1 MKTLRWGWIALLGSL
16 VAAAIP
22 LAAQEQPAAEQP
34 SQQTAQP
41 SSQPT
46 SQADSLA
53 ATARRAREQK
63 KDQAKPAHV
72 WDNDNLP
79 AVGTVNVVGQ
89 SAEDSSAPAADAS
102 GTPTP
107 DKTEGAAGANPPPAE
122 GADAG
127 TGADTKEDTHVQAA
141 IQEAQE
147 KIDDLKKD
155 VDIAQRKYSLDS
167 EMYYGKPDYTSDRAG
182 KAALDSEMA
191 GINDKKQQLAQAQQM
206 LNELQAKL
214 GASSTST
221 PPKQ

>member
-22 LAAQEQPAAEQP
+22 LAAQKQPAAEQP

-41 SSQPT
+41 SSQPI
-46 SQADSLA
+46 SQSDSLA
-53 ATARRAREQK
+53 AAARRAREQK
-63 KDQAKPAHV
+63 KDQAKPARV

-89 SAEDSSAPAADAS
+89 SAEDSSAPA
-102 GTPTP
+102 P

-122 GADAG
+122 GTAPGG
-127 TGADTKEDTHVQAA
+127 TGTDTKEDAQVQAA

-167 EMYYGKPDYTSDRAG
+167 EMYYGKPDYASDRAG
-182 KAALDSEMA
+182 KAALDSETA

-206 LNELQAKL
+206 LSELQAKL

>member
-107 DKTEGAAGANPPPAE
+107 DKTEGAA
-122 GADAG
+122 AG

-167 EMYYGKPDYTSDRAG
+167 EMYYGKPDYSSDRAG
-182 KAALDSEMA
+182 KSALDSEMA

-206 LNELQAKL
+206 LSELQAKL